1 MGRLVVVGAAIA
13 ALIAAPVSLAVHAA
27 ADKHFKAYAS
37 CSSKGHHSDA
47 FCFAGDHPVAVFR
60 AIGQGHLAYKLCTRK
75 SGSQKHCYD
84 RHTRRAGQRSR
95 TRFDVDGAGTYKL
108 AFFAGG
114 HAVDRAKL
122 VVRERAVFSVGDS
135 LGEGTQPYLPGALPG
150 WKVSQSV
157 SVSRFLDDGVAI
169 IRARGSLP
177 GAIVFALGTNND
189 SHQASLFRSSVESV
203 LGIAGKTRCV
213 VVPNIVRPPV
223 GGASYAGFN
232 QALAELADHHSN
244 LRVVDWAGLVAANRG
259 WLASD
264 GVHVNA
270 TGYMARARAIAQQ
283 VERC

>member
-1 MGRLVVVGAAIA
+1 MKARLLLGLALLALAIGVAGAGTATG
-13 ALIAAPVSLAVHAA
+13 
-27 ADKHFKAYAS
+27 ADHFRAYAS
-37 CSSKGHHSDA
+37 CGSKGKHADA

-60 AIGQGHLAYKLCTRK
+60 AIGQGHVAYKVCTRK
-75 SGSQKHCYD
+75 EASKKHCYD
-84 RHTRRAGQRSR
+84 RHTQRAGKRSR

-108 AFFAGG
+108 AFFADGR
-114 HAVDRAKL
+114 AVGREKI
-122 VVRERAVFSVGDS
+122 VIRERAVFVIGDS
-135 LGEGTQPYLPGALPG
+135 LGEGTKPYLPGALPG
-150 WKVSQSV
+150 WKVSQTV

-169 IRARGSLP
+169 VRSRGSLP

-189 SHQASLFRSSVESV
+189 PHAVSTFSNAIQAV
-203 LGIAGKTRCV
+203 LQAAGNTRCV

-232 QALAELADHHSN
+232 NALASLARHRDN

-259 WLASD
+259 WLAAD

-270 TGYMARARAIAQQ
+270 TGYMARARAIAKQ